1 MNKSVA
7 NKPLG
12 GPIDFARSSVARYIQ
27 LATLFRQRIA
37 SGKWRE
43 GERLPTV
50 AQLADE
56 FGVARVTL
64 RQALA
69 LLAKD
74 GLIQSRRAIGTYVT
88 APREAP
94 LWCEVQTDW
103 DGLSRATADTAI
115 ELLSSE
121 VDVQPARLPEGA
133 VRTAPTNRHYRRLHS
148 RHGMPFLIGDIY
160 LDERVF
166 RLIPKS
172 RFAKFG
178 TPQLLESVPGLEIAD
193 AHQVLTITTADV
205 EMAGLLNIP
214 LNAPIARIYRTA
226 TDVDGTLIWV
236 GDGFYRGD
244 LVRLDLKLK

>member
-1 MNKSVA
+1 MNKALA

-27 LATLFRQRIA
+27 LATLFRQRIE
-37 SGKWRE
+37 SGRWRE

-64 RQALA
+64 RQALSV
-69 LLAKD
+69 LAKD
-74 GLIQSRRAIGTYVT
+74 GLISSRRAKGTFVT
-88 APREAP
+88 ARPETP

-115 ELLSSE
+115 TLLSSE
-121 VDVQPARLPEGA
+121 PDVQPPCLPEGA
-133 VRTAPTNRHYRRLHS
+133 VRTAPSYRHYRRLHS
-148 RHGMPFLIGDIY
+148 RRGTPFLIGDIY

-166 RLIPKS
+166 RLISKA
-172 RFAKFG
+172 RFGRFG
-178 TPQLLESVPGLEIAD
+178 TPQLLESVSGLEIAD

-205 EMAGLLNIP
+205 EMAALLNIP
-214 LNAPIARIYRTA
+214 LNAPVARIFRTA
-226 TDVDGTLIWV
+226 TDAEGTLIWV

-244 LVRLDLKLK
+244 MVRLDLKLK